1 MIYIIRRARNRAGK
15 GIEVKISADEVSRVA
30 RLARLNLNASEID
43 GFRNDL
49 DAILTYMD
57 LLNEVDT
64 QGVSATAHTQ
74 AVTAPLRADELKE
87 SQPLQDVLAHTP
99 HHKNGSIVVPKVLE

>member
-15 GIEVKISADEVSRVA
+15 GIEVKISAAEVSRVA
-30 RLARLNLNASEID
+30 RLARLDLNESEIER
-43 GFRNDL
+43 FRNDL

-64 QGVSATAHTQ
+64 QGVAVTVHTQ
-74 AVTAPLRADELKE
+74 AVTAPLRADERRE
-87 SQPLQDVLAHTP
+87 SQSIHEVLANTP
-99 HHKNGSIVVPKVLE
+99 HHKNGSIEVPKVLE

>member
-1 MIYIIRRARNRAGK
+1 M
-15 GIEVKISADEVSRVA
+15 KISADEVSRVA
-30 RLARLNLNASEID
+30 RLARLDLNASEID

-64 QGVSATAHTQ
+64 QGVAATVHTQ
-74 AVTAPLRADELKE
+74 AVSAPLRADGLKE
-87 SQPLQDVLAHTP
+87 SQSLQDVLGHTP
-99 HHKNGSIVVPKVLE
+99 HQRNGSIVVPKVLE